1 MSPGPNWE
9 LPSEGIL
16 SVKHLS
22 MAGMH
27 WTTEPG
33 LQAGA
38 TVKQVP
44 ERHSSLGS
52 YWIKRV
58 EPLKYQGHQLLDRG

>member
-1 MSPGPNWE
+1 
-9 LPSEGIL
+9 
-16 SVKHLS
+16 

-33 LQAGA
+33 LRAGA

-44 ERHSSLGS
+44 ERDSCLGS

-58 EPLKYQGHQLLDRG
+58 EPLKYQGHQLQENSIPTTE